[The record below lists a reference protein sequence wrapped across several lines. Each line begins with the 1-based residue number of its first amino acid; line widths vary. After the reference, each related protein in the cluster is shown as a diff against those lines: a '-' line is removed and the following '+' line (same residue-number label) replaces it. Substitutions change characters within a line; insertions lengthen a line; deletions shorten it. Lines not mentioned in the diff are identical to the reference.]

1 MRLKASWIAWVFF
14 GFVCLGVIQNV
25 INVVSNPKPGTDSF
39 GMAGDLVVEDYPDCF
54 RVGWS
59 TDHLPPT
66 APT

>member
-39 GMAGDLVVEDYPDCF
+39 GMADDLVVEGLIPIVS
-54 RVGWS
+54 RWLE
-59 TDHLPPT
+59 H
-66 APT
+66 